1 MSLISVIM
9 PVYNGQRFVD
19 EAISSIIE
27 QEYKEFELIIIDD
40 GSTDSTSDIL
50 NKWAIKDK
58 RIKVY
63 HQNNSGIISALNKGI
78 EQATGDYIA
87 RMDADDISH
96 PERLRTQYQYM
107 REYNL
112 DVCGCDYFE
121 IDEDNVIN
129 GLKIVP
135 KTPGMINIALCSN
148 VPFAH
153 PTVMFRADFIKKN
166 KILYGQSIYKNAEDL
181 ALWMSLH
188 EKGAMFGNVDSILF
202 SYRVLQNSLSR
213 NKRKQILK
221 ESSALFNIYF
231 KRHKKSLMAILETA
245 AATMRA
251 YERIWVL
258 SLCMKL
264 LLRTGNLS
272 ILQYIKKFPQK
283 MILNVFL
290 SELNKILKM

>member
-1 MSLISVIM
+1 MSLISIIM

-27 QEYKEFELIIIDD
+27 QEYKQIELIIIDD
-40 GSTDSTSDIL
+40 GSTDSTNDIL
-50 NKWAIKDK
+50 TKWAVKDK
-58 RIKVY
+58 RIKIY

-96 PERLRTQYQYM
+96 PDRLKIQYQYM
-107 REYNL
+107 IQNDL
-112 DVCGCDYFE
+112 DVCGCNYFE
-121 IDEDNVIN
+121 IDEDNIIN

-135 KTPGMINIALCSN
+135 KSPEMIKIALCSN

-153 PTVMFRADFIKKN
+153 PTVMFKADFLRKN
-166 KILYGQSIYKNAEDL
+166 NILYGQSIYKNAEDL
-181 ALWMSLH
+181 ALWMSLY
-188 EKGAMFGNVDSILF
+188 EKGAKFGNVDSILF
-202 SYRVLQNSLSR
+202 SYRVLSSSLSR
-213 NKRKQILK
+213 KKRKQILE

-231 KRHKKSLMAILETA
+231 KRNKKTLLALLDA
-245 AATMRA
+245 AAHTMRA

-258 SLCMKL
+258 SLCMKFL
-264 LLRTGNLS
+264 VRTGNLS
-272 ILQYIKKFPQK
+272 ILQYIRKFPKK